1 MIKISKEQIVGLLQ
15 IQRNFDD
22 RIETKNINDSMAAF
36 FIEFV
41 EWINTVEFFK
51 NWKQNKGKARELQ
64 LEELADML
72 AFGLSLMNQVGDKT
86 GYTEKQL
93 STLFVGL
100 AKEQSNVTFELNS
113 ANFVMILSKLT
124 NEVINGIDIS
134 VIVSLAYAP
143 FMFANTYYTVDELV
157 EAYKKKMKVNHQR
170 QESGY

>member
-1 MIKISKEQIVGLLQ
+1 MINLSKEQVKELLQ

-22 RIETKNINDSMAAF
+22 RIETKNISDSMAAF

-41 EWINTVEFFK
+41 EWVNTVEFFK

-86 GYTEKQL
+86 GRSESEL
-93 STLFVGL
+93 VVLFDVL
-100 AKEQSNVTFELNS
+100 TTDQSDATFELNS
-113 ANFVMILSKLT
+113 ANFTMMLSKMT
-124 NEVINGIDIS
+124 NEVIKGIDIS

>member
-1 MIKISKEQIVGLLQ
+1 MINLSKEQVKELLQ

-41 EWINTVEFFK
+41 EWVNTVEFFK

-86 GYTEKQL
+86 GCSEAEL
-93 STLFVGL
+93 VVLFDVL
-100 AKEQSNVTFELNS
+100 TTDQSDATFELNS

-124 NEVINGIDIS
+124 NEVIKGIDIS

-157 EAYKKKMKVNHQR
+157 EAYKKKMKVNHER

>member
-1 MIKISKEQIVGLLQ
+1 MIKITKEQIKELLQ
-15 IQRNFDD
+15 TQRNFDD
-22 RIETKNINDSMAAF
+22 RIETKNISDLMAAF

-41 EWINTVEFFK
+41 EWVNTVEFFK

-86 GYTEKQL
+86 GYTERQL

-100 AKEQSNVTFELNS
+100 AEEQANATFELTS
-113 ANFVMILSKLT
+113 ANFVMMLSKMT
-124 NEVINGIDIS
+124 NEVIKGIDIS
-134 VIVSLAYAP
+134 VIVSFAYAP

-157 EAYKKKMKVNHQR
+157 EAYKKKMEVNHGR
-170 QESGY
+170 QDKGY